1 MSRSIFQPEWRTQ
14 SRRKRRFY
22 ALYMGWLEKTG
33 FVVVGLLVAGFAF
46 SFLYEV
52 EEWVSAEDVEI
63 VAEETVVQQS
73 YLVRTEDLLG
83 FTQQVPNG
91 TVVKERDILFSKLA
105 EGSEHVQVIQAPA
118 AGVFFADPKPTNLQ
132 FAGDVRFGVIRNYGT
147 LYVKPKLAGK
157 SIANA
162 AVGQPAEISNIR
174 IQSEGDTLLRAHL
187 EGAAEG
193 QEVSRQLA
201 GDAVK
206 KALEA
211 SLVGKSVKAR
221 EDKPLKIV
229 GIGDIEIEAE
239 VITRSDGAL
248 GAKFDP
254 AASYKLR
261 GTVSEGKPVITAQL
275 GDLPADIRESAIQ
288 ALKAQLVGKTVIA
301 NGKPVQIESILN
313 PSFVVRLSAEGL
325 GENGNAISAASIKRT
340 FDATIALENVSAD
353 LVDRIRQAHLAGKS
367 VTTKVQVR
375 TGSRPI
381 AYFLLRRN

>member
-22 ALYMGWLEKTG
+22 ARYMGWLEKTG

-46 SFLYEV
+46 SFFYEV
-52 EEWVSAEDVEI
+52 EEWVSAEDVAIE
-63 VAEETVVQQS
+63 AETVAVTAPFGGRVIPHGVADGDVVEKGQPIF
-73 YLVRTEDLLG
+73 LVSESEESSPMG
-83 FTQQVPNG
+83 N
-91 TVVKERDILFSKLA
+91 TVLS
-105 EGSEHVQVIQAPA
+105 PA
-118 AGVFFADPKPTNLQ
+118 AGVLDLDESLVSTAVETGAQ
-132 FAGDVRFGVIRNYGT
+132 VAVIRNYDA
-147 LYVKPKLAGK
+147 LLVRPKLAGK

-162 AVGQPAEISNIR
+162 AVGQPAELSNIR

-211 SLVGKSVKAR
+211 SLVGKSVRAR

-229 GIGDIEIEAE
+229 GIGDVEVEAE
-239 VITRSDGAL
+239 VITKADGDGAV
-248 GAKFDP
+248 KFDP

-261 GTVSEGKPVITAQL
+261 GTVSEGKPVISAQL
-275 GDLPADIRESAIQ
+275 GDLPPDVRASAVQ
-288 ALKAQLVGKTVIA
+288 ALKAQLVGKSVMA
-301 NGKPVQIESILN
+301 GGKPVQIEDILD
-313 PSFVVRLSAEGL
+313 PRFVVRLSAEGL
-325 GENGNAISAASIKRT
+325 GEGGNAISAASVKRT
-340 FDATIALENVSAD
+340 FDATIRLQNVPAD
-353 LVDRIRQAHLAGKS
+353 LVERIRQAHLAGKA
-367 VTTKVQVR
+367 VTAKVQVR

-381 AYFLLRRN
+381 AYFLLRRS